1 MKARYAIQDIQVSLY
16 RMRVAKG
23 ELLKDVPLAD
33 LAPEYRALLA
43 EEAIYIH
50 HNTGITIR
58 RVRRGGKKV
67 WRFIDKN

>member
-1 MKARYAIQDIQVSLY
+1 M
-16 RMRVAKG
+16 
-23 ELLKDVPLAD
+23 KDVPLAD